1 MKNAYD
7 SFVFFSAGPVGDH
20 VLQIDFANYLYEA
33 TGTKTL
39 LILKH
44 PNPFLKE
51 LSLPYN
57 DHISHLEYVGVRGKI
72 RMAWLTF
79 TSVFIRRCYILVFP
93 IPAPR
98 YLVLFSLFIRF
109 CTRSRIVGFNL
120 EGTKSFAP
128 GKGYKR
134 FLGEKNV
141 LPLQEEMYYM
151 SINRMLEFLGYKK
164 SKRKPKLDY
173 IESPD
178 VFDRFDLEQ
187 ENYLVM
193 HVKASHALRSLPP
206 ERWNGIIKK
215 VRE

>member
-1 MKNAYD
+1 
-7 SFVFFSAGPVGDH
+7 
-20 VLQIDFANYLYEA
+20 
-33 TGTKTL
+33 
-39 LILKH
+39 
-44 PNPFLKE
+44 
-51 LSLPYN
+51 
-57 DHISHLEYVGVRGKI
+57 
-72 RMAWLTF
+72 
-79 TSVFIRRCYILVFP
+79 
-93 IPAPR
+93 
-98 YLVLFSLFIRF
+98 
-109 CTRSRIVGFNL
+109 L